1 LLALYNFAKLPAQSG
16 RTADNRGGVTGL
28 PVPFSRFMVTISR
41 AARCWAVKELAR
53 RAGVSHEF
61 FKAWT
66 VEISRD
72 ATIIHLQ
79 PGTAKQILFRNLSND
94 KEWR

>member
-1 LLALYNFAKLPAQSG
+1 
-16 RTADNRGGVTGL
+16 VTGL
-28 PVPFSRFMVTISR
+28 PVPFSRVYGHNFQS
-41 AARCWAVKELAR
+41 ARCWAVKELAR

-72 ATIIHLQ
+72 ALSSTCSLVQ
-79 PGTAKQILFRNLSND
+79 LRQILFRNLSND